1 MVRKKQIR
9 SEKCEPAKCWVG
21 EQQKVIYPDEETAEL
36 VARAREAECGL
47 ERGTLIVYRCEYGV
61 HWHLANK
68 KN

>member
-1 MVRKKQIR
+1 MSRRKIKFDQQY
-9 SEKCEPAKCWVG
+9 EPEKCWVG

-47 ERGTLIVYRCEYGV
+47 ERGTLIVYRCEYGA